1 VKEEQMKKI
10 MTLIA
15 GLMIML
21 TAATAQATQDKT
33 EPVKL
38 TLSTTTSTYETGL
51 LDYMLAPFEKE
62 NNCIVH
68 CLSLGTG
75 KAIQVAKD
83 GNADVILVHARADE
97 DKFVAEGWGVN
108 RQDVM
113 YNDFLIMGPKEDP
126 AKIKGL
132 KSATEALKL
141 IAEANQ
147 PFVSRGDESGTH
159 KREKMFWNKLNISPA
174 SAKDSWY
181 MEAGQGMAATLK
193 IADEKNGYVLL
204 DRATY
209 NFQKDKTRLVLLLDG
224 DDQLLNPYGIIAVNP
239 EKFPHVKFDLATKLI
254 EFFISERGQ
263 KMIADY
269 KINGEQLYF
278 PNFKNP
284 RIAK

>member
-1 VKEEQMKKI
+1 MNKRI
-10 MTLIA
+10 IA
-15 GLMIML
+15 GLLIL
-21 TAATAQATQDKT
+21 LASITAYAQ
-33 EPVKL
+33 EKL

-83 GNADVILVHARADE
+83 GNADLILVHAREDE
-97 DKFVAEGWGVN
+97 DRFVAEGWGVN

-113 YNDFLIMGPKEDP
+113 YNDFLIMGPEKDP
-126 AKIKGL
+126 AKIKGV
-132 KSATEALKL
+132 KTATEALKL
-141 IAEANQ
+141 IADAKQ

-159 KREKMFWNKLNISPA
+159 KKEKAFWKKLGLAPQ
-174 SAKDSWY
+174 SAKNSWY
-181 MEAGQGMAATLK
+181 MESGQGMAATLK
-193 IADEKNGYVLL
+193 VADEKNGYVLI

-209 NFQKDKTRLVLLLDG
+209 NFQKDKTRLVLLTDG

-239 EKFPHVKFDLATKLI
+239 EKFPHVKYDLAMKMI
-254 EFFISERGQ
+254 EYFTSERGQ
-263 KMIADY
+263 KMIAEY

-278 PNFKNP
+278 PNHKNP
-284 RIAK
+284 RVCK